1 LVKNEIPVNQREKS
15 LAKHQNGITDQKNF
29 SSPSEKSTSRCE
41 NSIMKWA
48 HNKKRSRKVQK
59 INISESGHFKRTKNG
74 ILNRTRN
81 IKRIK
86 SRQLIVNHVR
96 KEKNR
101 NNNSRTSVSS
111 YHKERFSTFGNGTK
125 REEGKYLRVL
135 FVSN

>member
-1 LVKNEIPVNQREKS
+1 MVKNEIPVNQREKS
-15 LAKHQNGITDQKNF
+15 LAKHQNGITDQNNF

-48 HNKKRSRKVQK
+48 HNKERSRKVQK
-59 INISESGHFKRTKNG
+59 INISESGHFKRTKYG
-74 ILNRTRN
+74 ILNRARK
-81 IKRIK
+81 IKRVN

-96 KEKNR
+96 NEKNR
-101 NNNSRTSVSS
+101 NNNSSTSVRS
-111 YHKERFSTFGNGTK
+111 YHKERLGTFGNGTK